1 MQLTCSLQNQQN
13 KPPYLDIQSRIF
25 LLLLVPI
32 VGLFGVLLLVH
43 IARLLGVTNP
53 FSFFDIPVA
62 FAFFALG
69 FAGSFLFFCRLG
81 GSRWWQSS
89 VTRRKLYGE
98 YLRLARTTCRP
109 THAIILIINSAK
121 NKRCEE
127 LT

>member
-69 FAGSFLFFCRLG
+69 FAGSFLFFVGLEVAG
-81 GSRWWQSS
+81 GGRVVSLEGNCMESTSGW
-89 VTRRKLYGE
+89 LE
-98 YLRLARTTCRP
+98 P
-109 THAIILIINSAK
+109 HADLHMQLS
-121 NKRCEE
+121 
-127 LT
+127 